1 MRLPLCEVWFEA
13 EPVEDGIVRIIEP
26 HVHPLLRAN
35 VYVVRGRDRDL
46 LIDTGNGIGSIAP
59 VVAGLREDLA
69 KPLLAVATH
78 GHVDHAGGLGAFED
92 RQAHELEVAAIEGL
106 EPLLHASDWLPEI
119 ADVMAEAGYPL
130 TELLVTAAPNAVFD
144 PHVPPPIAASLTRV
158 LHEGDVVDLGDRRF
172 EVLHLPG
179 HTAGSIGLWEASSGT
194 LFSGDAVYIGD
205 PLIDQLPG
213 SSIPDYLVTM
223 ERLAQLPV
231 RVVHAGHDWSFGRE
245 DLIARCRGYIERR
258 GPCSRS

>member
-1 MRLPLCEVWFEA
+1 MGLPLCEVWFES
-13 EPVEDGIVRIIEP
+13 ERVDDGVVRIIEP

-35 VYVVRGRDRDL
+35 AFVVAGRDRDL

-59 VVAGLREDLA
+59 VVAGLREEPS

-78 GHVDHAGGLGAFED
+78 GHVDHAGGLSAFED
-92 RQAHELEVAAIEGL
+92 RQAHELDVPAIERL
-106 EPLLHASDWLPEI
+106 EPLLFGFDESAGI
-119 ADVMAEAGYPL
+119 ADVMAEAGFPL
-130 TELLVTAAPNAVFD
+130 TELLVTAAPNAAFD
-144 PHVPPPIAASLTRV
+144 PQTPPSIASSVTRV
-158 LHEGDVVDLGDRRF
+158 LHEGDVVDLGDRAF

-179 HTAGSIGLWEASSGT
+179 HTPGSVGLWHEGSGT

-205 PLIDQLPG
+205 PLIDQAPE

-231 RVVHAGHDWSFGRE
+231 RIVHAGHDWSFGRE

-258 GPCSRS
+258 GPGSRS

>member
-1 MRLPLCEVWFEA
+1 MGLPLCEVWFEF
-13 EPVEDGIVRIIEP
+13 EPVEDGIVKIIEP

-35 VYVVRGRDRDL
+35 AYVVRGRDRDL
-46 LIDTGNGIGSIAP
+46 LVDSGNGIGSIAP
-59 VVAGLREDLA
+59 VVAGLREDPA

-78 GHVDHAGGLGAFED
+78 GHVDHAGGLREFED

-106 EPLLHASDWLPEI
+106 KPLLHGFDWLPEI

-130 TELLVTAAPNAVFD
+130 TELLVTAAPNAAFD
-144 PHVPPPIAASLTRV
+144 PQVPPSIASSVTRV
-158 LHEGDVVDLGDRRF
+158 LHEGDVVDLGDRKF
-172 EVLHLPG
+172 AVLHLPG
-179 HTAGSIGLWEASSGT
+179 HTPGSIGLWHEGSGT

-205 PLIDQLPG
+205 PLIDQAPG

-258 GPCSRS
+258 GPGSRT